1 MSATAAVAGE
11 ARERLLDAAALLFAR
26 SGYAAVSIRDIA
38 AEAGVNSASIAYYFG
53 GKEGLLAAA
62 YRRVCIPI
70 VEARLR
76 RLEAAR
82 ARHDYSLEAA
92 LEAFIRPSLTAADE
106 GGDTPYRLRS
116 VLVAE
121 QSRLLDSLVAEVFD
135 PGIAVFV
142 EAFHAFLPALT
153 REDVLWRFHFLVGA
167 LTYGAAGVH
176 RIRALSGGRCD
187 PRDAAALT
195 RELVVFAAAGLR
207 APPG

>member
-1 MSATAAVAGE
+1 MSGTAAE
-11 ARERLLDAAALLFAR
+11 RDARERLLDAAALLFAR
-26 SGYAAVSIRDIA
+26 HGYAAVSIRDIA
-38 AEAGVNSASIAYYFG
+38 AEAAVNSASIAYYFG
-53 GKEGLLAAA
+53 GKEGLLAAC
-62 YRRVCIPI
+62 YRRVCVPI

-76 RLEAAR
+76 RLEAAC
-82 ARHDYSLEAA
+82 AKPGYSLEDA
-92 LEAFIRPSLTAADE
+92 LEAFIRPSLTAPE
-106 GGDTPYRLRS
+106 GTDTPYRLRS

-142 EAFHAFLPALT
+142 DAFHAFLPALS

-187 PRDAAALT
+187 PRDPEALT
-195 RELVVFAAAGLR
+195 RELVAFAAAGLR
-207 APPG
+207 ASPTSS